1 MKKNLWIVLCAAVA
15 ITVAV
20 AGGAGPVKAQPPDPP
35 IEDLIGVAAFEPWP
49 SSSDI
54 PLRVV
59 VEGDHPEIFINVG
72 VIEKLGLSGQITIKV
87 TEEEKGYREDGTIMV
102 PRAVLFGELNAVFWE
117 ASLFVSKEILL
128 SLGSDPEYVEYYERE
143 ILAREAA
150 TWGEYDPESGKMED
164 EEELLEAWK
173 GIAESYYP
181 LVVVF
186 QDGWFGW
193 CRGANWIPGMPVL
206 PPASSSK
213 SSTPVG
219 ARNVGVGLVALGLVV
234 YGMRRAFKFV
244 HGRKEVAEG
253 VTRESLEAVL
263 AVCKAKLDRIEQVG
277 AQIPQESIR
286 ERIEQILLVSG
297 RILESLRRDPQ
308 DLILVR
314 RYLSSYLD
322 SVLQILIR
330 YTELLFQSTP
340 SARGTL
346 RKVPVLMEEVVSSL
360 RDLHGRILRNDVR
373 DLDAEIEAFRQR
385 IALDGFTTKEK
396 KKGKG

>member
-87 TEEEKGYREDGTIMV
+87 TEGEKGYREDGTIMV

-193 CRGANWIPGMPVL
+193 CRGANLIPGMPVL

-253 VTRESLEAVL
+253 AEIKEKVAEICEA
-263 AVCKAKLDRIEQVG
+263 A
-277 AQIPQESIR
+277 
-286 ERIEQILLVSG
+286 ERIFEEFRKDPADIRAG
-297 RILESLRRDPQ
+297 RNFLKVYLDATL
-308 DLILVR
+308 LILSKYVE
-314 RYLSSYLD
+314 LSSQA
-322 SVLQILIR
+322 V
-330 YTELLFQSTP
+330 T

-346 RKVPVLMEEVVSSL
+346 GKVERVLDLIHGNFLQLRVRLKRKEI
-360 RDLHGRILRNDVR
+360 RDLEAAIEHLRRMMQLEGGIN
-373 DLDAEIEAFRQR
+373 
-385 IALDGFTTKEK
+385 KE
-396 KKGKG
+396 G